1 MQERVQEYL
10 QIIWKKLQ
18 PLLVIPLCVSLVW
31 LAWQLKQVYIIEP
44 LQPLS
49 KLRSGSITENQQLY
63 SAPIAGTQ
71 QITNAQPRQ
80 LKVSVTGAV
89 NSPGVYELQDGDLVQ
104 TLLQKAGGFNKKAD
118 LVYLAKNL
126 NLAEPLASGSQYYI
140 PSLGEEKFLG
150 STSAKPLI
158 SGLAVPSAAKKI
170 NLNTG
175 SIAELDTLP
184 GVGAATAQ
192 KIIDARPYAQVQDL
206 QNVAGIGDV
215 TFDKLKDLVEI

>member
-63 SAPIAGTQ
+63 SAPIVGTQ

-206 QNVAGIGDV
+206 QNVSGIGDV